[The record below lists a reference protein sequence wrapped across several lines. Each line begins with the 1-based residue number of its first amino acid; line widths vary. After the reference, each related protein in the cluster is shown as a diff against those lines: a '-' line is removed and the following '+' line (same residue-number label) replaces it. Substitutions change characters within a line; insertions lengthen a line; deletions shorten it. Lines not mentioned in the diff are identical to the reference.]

1 MRAARRR
8 GDDQQRKPRQE
19 GGNGDRGE
27 EQREG
32 GGGVEVLK
40 GGWRNMKEAVVEEVA
55 KGLEEL
61 GEVLVEDQQ
70 SRQHPV
76 GCVQVVVEG
85 PARSQEEME
94 YQSAA

>member
-1 MRAARRR
+1 
-8 GDDQQRKPRQE
+8 
-19 GGNGDRGE
+19 
-27 EQREG
+27 
-32 GGGVEVLK
+32 
-40 GGWRNMKEAVVEEVA
+40 MKEAVVEELA

-61 GEVLVEDQQ
+61 VEALVEDQQ

-94 YQSAA
+94 YQPAA